1 MSCDKAAQIHIYADG
16 EMNPSQREQIEAHL
30 EHCAV
35 CRGLLEEIWGL
46 SVLIV
51 AARRP
56 AMKPGS
62 MSKYY
67 DAWRQVRDRA
77 VMRIAGWLTAVA
89 AVLLVGAL
97 LLGPVRS
104 SGSSGAVAAKPKP
117 GIWEV
122 MVVAPPVETHGEA
135 NSDLVQVAQWM
146 ADDLSTSGERWSH

>member
-16 EMNPSQREQIEAHL
+16 EMDPAQREQIEAHL
-30 EHCAV
+30 EHCAL
-35 CRGLLEEIWGL
+35 CRELLEEIRGL

-51 AARRP
+51 AARKP

-62 MSKYY
+62 VSRYY
-67 DAWRQVRDRA
+67 GAWQQVRDRA

-97 LLGPVRS
+97 LLGPVRPS
-104 SGSSGAVAAKPKP
+104 AAVAAKPKP

-122 MVVAPPVETHGEA
+122 MVVTPPVETHGEA

-146 ADDLSTSGERWSH
+146 ADDLSSGERWSH